1 MSQEQP
7 PLRSRRELRQLRA
20 EAAPESGLTPR
31 QQHNTGPRTDR
42 VRRVSTGPV
51 DSVPESG
58 GERSSQIR
66 ARDRAALRAMKEQAD
81 REEPDFSSGP
91 PTRRQMRLRQLQEQ
105 GSTAAVP
112 LVPAPAADSR
122 PGSSADSTADA
133 DSMTVEQALAARAE
147 IAEQA
152 KNHLARMDN
161 SQGADPEAVDPRI
174 LKEQQALAERAALIN
189 RRTNSQPQ
197 VTESVPAATRPSDP
211 AEASNLGMVTPL
223 EFVKVPGVDRPVM
236 KPPATSYVPV
246 VTQPRPKLPPSE
258 VENPESG
265 SGRSWVIARAE
276 AAARAAERPAGRAPV
291 AAAPEVDSPAEQF
304 FEEQAPIAASSAYG
318 LDPLDAATAGLARAQ
333 RSKYV
338 QYGVLAFGV
347 LALVAG
353 VILIIS
359 GMSR

>member
-7 PLRSRRELRQLRA
+7 PLRSRRELRQARA

-31 QQHNTGPRTDR
+31 QQSTGPRTDR

-51 DSVPESG
+51 DSLPERG

-66 ARDRAALRAMKEQAD
+66 ARDRAALWAMKERGD
-81 REEPDFSSGP
+81 KEEPEFTSGP
-91 PTRRQMRLRQLQEQ
+91 PTRRQMRLRQLQQQ

-112 LVPAPAADSR
+112 VVPAPAAG
-122 PGSSADSTADA
+122 PAPDA
-133 DSMTVEQALAARAE
+133 DGMSVEQALAARAE

-152 KNHLARMDN
+152 KNHLARMEK
-161 SQGADPEAVDPRI
+161 SAVADPEAVDPQI
-174 LKEQQALAERAALIN
+174 LKEQQALAQRAAAAN
-189 RRTNSQPQ
+189 RRNAQQQNQTGSTDRA
-197 VTESVPAATRPSDP
+197 VRPSDP
-211 AEASNLGMVTPL
+211 SEASNLGMVTPL
-223 EFVKVPGVDRPVM
+223 EFIKVPGVDRPVM

-246 VTQPRPKLPPSE
+246 VTQSRPKLPPSD
-258 VENPESG
+258 VVKDSG
-265 SGRSWVIARAE
+265 NRSGRSWVIARAE
-276 AAARAAERPAGRAPV
+276 AAAQAAGRSPVQAAEAEAPDLPVEEFFQEQVPV
-291 AAAPEVDSPAEQF
+291 AAA
-304 FEEQAPIAASSAYG
+304 SAYG

-333 RSKYV
+333 RMKYI

-353 VILIIS
+353 LILIIS